1 MTQAGHKTKKRVAA
15 LRAATR
21 FLVFN
26 FASGDRC
33 RFTILDLL
41 FFLWSLHKAVIMLL
55 TEI

>member
-15 LRAATR
+15 RSAATR